1 MNTTTSKGHIMRRKN
16 ASRTAQALALAS
28 GFALLLAGC
37 ASSGGSGGG
46 DDDVFTIGVLAPK
59 TGSLAPYGV
68 AMEQGFEV
76 AVDLIN
82 ADGGIGGKQVEYILE
97 DDQTDPKAASTQA
110 SKLLNQDEV
119 DVLIGTTSSATTL
132 AVIPQV
138 ERAEVPF
145 IYIAEGEAKT
155 CDASGEEARR
165 FIFGNGATPEQ
176 KMDRFVPYMLENLGQ
191 SVYFIGSDYV
201 FPHFVNDITADL
213 VEENGGTVVAKDYA
227 PLGTTD
233 FSSYISKIQSAD
245 PDVLFISVVGADGVA
260 LVKQLTEFGIGDMK
274 LTGIPSFAGE
284 VLSGV
289 SDIAQGVYT
298 VDNYWEGL
306 DNPENQRFVEAFSAA
321 YPDVRPVHPM
331 AAVGTYS
338 TLLMLKE
345 AVEKAGST
353 DGGAIADALPGIS
366 VDSPAGTL
374 TMGANHIVT
383 APMLLLQIEGDGYAL
398 VENFGEVEHPGFSGC
413 SSQDA

>member
-1 MNTTTSKGHIMRRKN
+1 MKKRSIPGAVK
-16 ASRTAQALALAS
+16 ALAVAG
-28 GFALLLAGC
+28 GFALLLSSC
-37 ASSGGSGGG
+37 ASGGG
-46 DDDVFTIGVLAPK
+46 SQGSTEEPAAGGETLTIGVLAPI
-59 TGSLAPYGV
+59 TGSLAPYGD
-68 AMEQGFEV
+68 AMQKGFDV

-82 ADGGIGGKQVEYILE
+82 EDGGIGGKQVEIVLE
-97 DDQTDPKAASTQA
+97 DDQTDPRAASTQA

-132 AVIPQV
+132 AVIPQA

-155 CDASGEEARR
+155 CDASGEEARK

-201 FPHFVNDITADL
+201 FPHFVNDITADM
-213 VEENGGTVVAKDYA
+213 VEEHGGTVVDKDYA

-233 FSSYISKIQSAD
+233 FSSYISRIQSAD

-260 LVKQLTEFGIGDMK
+260 LVQQLNQFGLDAQLE

-284 VLSGV
+284 VLGGV
-289 SDIAQGVYT
+289 ADIAQGVYT

-306 DNPENQRFVEAFSAA
+306 DNPENARFLEAYEQAF
-321 YPDVRPVHPM
+321 PDVRPVPPM

-338 TLLMLKE
+338 TLLMLK
-345 AVEKAGST
+345 AAAEKAGST
-353 DGGAIADALPGIS
+353 DSVALAEALPGIS
-366 VDSPAGTL
+366 IDSPTGKL
-374 TMGANHIVT
+374 TMGDNHIVT
-383 APMLLLQIEGDGYAL
+383 APMLLLQIEGDGYTL

-413 SSQDA
+413 SSRDA

>member
-1 MNTTTSKGHIMRRKN
+1 MRRRS
-16 ASRTAQALALAS
+16 ASRAAQALALAS
-28 GFALLLAGC
+28 GFAVLLAGC
-37 ASSGGSGGG
+37 ASGAPSG
-46 DDDVFTIGVLAPK
+46 DDDVFTVGVLAPK

-82 ADGGIGGKQVEYILE
+82 ADGGIGGKQVEFILE

-176 KMDRFVPYMLENLGQ
+176 KMDRFVPYLLENLGQ

-260 LVKQLTEFGIGDMK
+260 LVKQLTEFGLDGMN

-289 SDIAQGVYT
+289 ADIAQGVYT

-306 DNPENQRFVEAFSAA
+306 QNPENERFLEAFEAA

-331 AAVGTYS
+331 AAIGTYS
-338 TLLMLKE
+338 TLLLLKA

-366 VDSPAGTL
+366 VESPAGTL
-374 TMGANHIVT
+374 TMGDNHIVT

-398 VENFGEVEHPGFSGC
+398 VEDFGEVAHPGFSGC
-413 SSQDA
+413 SSMDA